1 MKAKIFLFL
10 KKTDQVIVIL
20 QKIVNNMLYLEII
33 MGVLNIENRKIKKKR
48 KCNKI
53 FIIFLI
59 IKLIINYIKIQKV
72 IKYYEIFYIISNYQ
86 IIMKTIKFEVFR
98 KRQT

>member
-33 MGVLNIENRKIKKKR
+33 MGALNIQNRKIKKK
-48 KCNKI
+48 KK
-53 FIIFLI
+53 
-59 IKLIINYIKIQKV
+59 
-72 IKYYEIFYIISNYQ
+72 
-86 IIMKTIKFEVFR
+86 M
-98 KRQT
+98 